1 MNNPAHILFHI
12 TVASK
17 PTELVET
24 IRGQMTYL
32 SWILDV
38 EIPRF
43 RRKCDWP
50 VALYTNEKTGEVSLV
65 HLRVLPTSRR

>member
-1 MNNPAHILFHI
+1 MNNPSKILFHI

-17 PTELVET
+17 PTELIET

-32 SWILDV
+32 SWIRDV

-43 RRKCDWP
+43 RRKCNWP
-50 VALYTNEKTGEVSLV
+50 VDLYTNNKTGEISLV
-65 HLRVLPTSRR
+65 HLRVTPTT

>member
-1 MNNPAHILFHI
+1 MNNPASILFHI

-38 EIPRF
+38 EIPRI
-43 RRKCDWP
+43 RRKGNWP
-50 VALYTNEKTGEVSLV
+50 VALYTNDKTGEISLV
-65 HLRVLPTSRR
+65 HLRVTPTK

>member
-1 MNNPAHILFHI
+1 MINPANILYHI

-17 PTELVET
+17 STELVET
-24 IRGQMTYL
+24 TAGQMTYA

-38 EIPRF
+38 EIPRI

-50 VALYTNEKTGEVSLV
+50 VALYTNSSTGEISIV
-65 HLRVLPTSRR
+65 HLRVTSGA